1 MTLGVYGRSL
11 HPENAA
17 AVRELFSSVEKE
29 GGEILLHAS
38 YAERIRE
45 QVPEAASM
53 GTFDGY
59 ASVYEK
65 LDKLISIGGDGTLLD
80 TISFVKDSGV
90 PILGLNTGR
99 LGFLAQTSK
108 EHLHTAVKALMED
121 DHRLDRRSLVSVKEP
136 SALFG
141 SQNVALNEFT
151 LLKKDSSSMVTVHAY
166 LDGDYL
172 NCYWADGLI
181 IATPTGST
189 AYSMSCGG
197 PILAPN
203 ASDLIITPVAAHNL
217 NIRPLVVPDSSR
229 ITLEMEGRSEHC
241 LTTLD
246 SRSRIVEAGTVLQ
259 IEKAPFTIDLVE
271 LKGQRF
277 PETLRNKLLWGL
289 DKRN

>member
-1 MTLGVYGRSL
+1 MTIGIYGRSL
-11 HPENAA
+11 HPDHVPT
-17 AVRELFSSVEKE
+17 VRALFEVVEKE

-38 YAERIRE
+38 YAERICE
-45 QVPEAASM
+45 QVPEARSK
-53 GTFDGY
+53 GSFEGY
-59 ASVYEK
+59 ESVCEK

-108 EHLHTAVKALMED
+108 EELGSAVKALIRDE
-121 DHRLDRRSLVSVKEP
+121 HSLDRRSLVSLTEP
-136 SALFG
+136 YSLFG
-141 SQNVALNEFT
+141 TENVALNEFT

-166 LDGDYL
+166 LDGQYL

-181 IATPTGST
+181 ISTPTGST

-229 ITLEMEGRSEHC
+229 ITLEMEGSSEHS
-241 LTTLD
+241 LSALD
-246 SRSRIVEAGTVLQ
+246 SRSRTIEAGTVLT
-259 IEKAPFTIDLVE
+259 IEKAPYTIDLVE
-271 LKGQRF
+271 LNGQHF
-277 PETLRNKLLWGL
+277 TETLRNKLLWGM